1 MKKRFKKAAPLCSI
15 SPLCHLLTLLST
27 EEIDILSSQR
37 TQLEVLLEETKKTLQ
52 VKQGEINHVL
62 EEVQQL
68 KGKLDSE
75 VPAQIGEK
83 AKLVE
88 QEQENLNS
96 RKTEVQAK
104 QAGRMLRKNELS
116 KGVTF
121 YKERLGLSF
130 ERMPDNSLSFRL
142 TLIDPENPARPFSFA
157 ILVNA
162 KDRYEVL
169 RCEPRVDYES
179 QLVNLNESNNFS
191 TFVQQMR
198 RLFKKMV

>member
-1 MKKRFKKAAPLCSI
+1 M
-15 SPLCHLLTLLST
+15 
-27 EEIDILSSQR
+27 LSSQR
-37 TQLEVLLEETKKTLQ
+37 TQLEVVLEETKKTLQ
-52 VKQGEINHVL
+52 VKQGEINQVL

-68 KGKLDSE
+68 KSKLNSE
-75 VPAQIGEK
+75 VPAQIGDK
-83 AKLVE
+83 AKEVE
-88 QEQENLNS
+88 QEQENLNVR
-96 RKTEVQAK
+96 RKEVETK
-104 QAGRMLRKNELS
+104 QAGRLLRKNELS

-142 TLIDPENPARPFSFA
+142 TLIDPENPVRPFSFA
-157 ILVNA
+157 VLVNG

-179 QLVNLNESNNFS
+179 LLVNLNETNNFS

-198 RLFKKMV
+198 RLFKKLV